1 VTRAAAIAAV
11 SAGLA
16 LGGIWA
22 SGAFGD
28 PGIPGTPATVF
39 RTVTETR
46 TVDRRIEGWN
56 AAVWRAHAV
65 ANRRALNARD
75 RKIQSFDHRLRGLER
90 ASRRAWA
97 PTVTYAIRLASA
109 VYGVPEAKMRAV
121 AYCESTDNPYAVN
134 GRYQGLFQLGWAP
147 FGFSPFDPVASALS
161 TAQTVV
167 RDGGWRQWS
176 CG

>member
-46 TVDRRIEGWN
+46 TVDRRVAGHSSAYWHWRNGQHIRERD
-56 AAVWRAHAV
+56 AAE
-65 ANRRALNARD
+65 RRVQALKHRRD
-75 RKIQSFDHRLRGLER
+75 LAYR
-90 ASRRAWA
+90 
-97 PTVTYAIRLASA
+97 PTVDYAIAIARS
-109 VYGVPEAKMRAV
+109 VYGVDQTRRVE
-121 AYCESTDNPYAVN
+121 CESHGDVYAHN
-134 GRYQGLFQLGWAP
+134 SSGASSILQFLPSTWATTP
-147 FGFSPFDPVASALS
+147 FAGFSIWDPVAQAL
-161 TAQTVV
+161 A
-167 RDGGWRQWS
+167 GGWMVADAHRSGEWT
-176 CG
+176 CGL